1 VTLAKEMRVGWI
13 GPEFGFTLT
22 AQEAEGARYE
32 RLWRY
37 GDKDFDGPMPVK
49 VTFEKAETANK
60 FINGGR
66 KAGLLGNRR
75 KIYKGKYQDVAK
87 KDLPPTYIRGGSTW
101 DQREASRKKRATKEA
116 HKVSEEG
123 IRYKGAKDRDEKWTH
138 GSKEVVTIDPGIY
151 EDNEDYTKEPE
162 VMEEDD
168 SEAVEGA
175 DGGSPLAASAANTT
189 IPSVTKDTPASDK
202 TETEMDD
209 ISGSLKRSA
218 AASEFTP
225 PPRENKHAKSS
236 IEAASKISAQ
246 NPGLQRSKSGLDAVY
261 QSLLG
266 PGSRNTL
273 ELDLGVLPE
282 VLPEITPANTHEQ
295 K

>member
-1 VTLAKEMRVGWI
+1 MG
-13 GPEFGFTLT
+13 
-22 AQEAEGARYE
+22 
-32 RLWRY
+32 
-37 GDKDFDGPMPVK
+37 
-49 VTFEKAETANK
+49 
-60 FINGGR
+60 
-66 KAGLLGNRR
+66 
-75 KIYKGKYQDVAK
+75 
-87 KDLPPTYIRGGSTW
+87 
-101 DQREASRKKRATKEA
+101 KKRATKDA
-116 HKVSEEG
+116 HRVSEEG

-151 EDNEDYTKEPE
+151 EDKEDYTKEPE

-168 SEAVEGA
+168 SAAVEGA
-175 DGGSPLAASAANTT
+175 DGGTPLADSAANTT
-189 IPSVTKDTPASDK
+189 IPTVSNDTPVSDK
-202 TETEMDD
+202 PETEMDD

-236 IEAASKISAQ
+236 IAAASKISAQ